1 MILRPAENPGRGFH
15 QTVPSKPMIQTFYEK
30 NETCRTPGAES
41 KAPRFEA
48 EKKQSPYFSFAFSR
62 CREIPS

>member
-1 MILRPAENPGRGFH
+1 MILRPAKNLCGGFH

-30 NETCRTPGAES
+30 NETCGTPRAES

-48 EKKQSPYFSFAFSR
+48 EKKQSPYFLFAFSSL
-62 CREIPS
+62 REVPG